1 MSFARRVAALLF
13 VLALPLFLI
22 TTNVRFVGTESLL
35 WKWGFERHNAEART
49 GIDRVQLDRAADD
62 IAEYFGNDE
71 PYLRTRVVIDGRIEP
86 LYNPR
91 ETVHMADVKSVFG
104 VLFFLQGVTTAF
116 VLTYIV
122 GVFVWVGEGSV
133 RTLAR
138 QVLRSMGVLA
148 TVVIAFAG
156 ASTLGFERAFTQFHL
171 LIFNNDFWKLNP
183 TTDHLIQ
190 MFPEAFFFEMTLL
203 LGGLTLVEGA
213 LLGLVAWWYLW
224 RQRGRE
230 DAPAMEESAAPGL
243 WLPGA

>member
-1 MSFARRVAALLF
+1 MSFVHRAAALLF

-122 GVFVWVGEGSV
+122 GVFVWAGEGSV

-156 ASTLGFERAFTQFHL
+156 ASTLGFDRAFTQFHL

-224 RQRGRE
+224 QQRGRE